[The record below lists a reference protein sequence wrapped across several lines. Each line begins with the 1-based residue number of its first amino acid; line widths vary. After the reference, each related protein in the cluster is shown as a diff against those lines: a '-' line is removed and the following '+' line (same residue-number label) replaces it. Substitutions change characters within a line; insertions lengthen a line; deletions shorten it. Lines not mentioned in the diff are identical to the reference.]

1 MSSQKSSPVFSYEN
15 IQGLVTRI
23 KNLGKQ
29 KVFFVIAI
37 PLTLKTMVFLIF
49 KKIFALRKMVHYLIN
64 FQNNNN
70 PLHIFVYI

>member
-1 MSSQKSSPVFSYEN
+1 MSSQKSLSVFSYEN

-37 PLTLKTMVFLIF
+37 PLTLRTMVFLIF
-49 KKIFALRKMVHYLIN
+49 KKIICIEENGSLSNQFSK
-64 FQNNNN
+64 
-70 PLHIFVYI
+70 